1 MFLSNRMDTM
11 LIGICGKAGSGK
23 DTIGDYL
30 VKNYGFKKTA
40 LADPIRRIVKD
51 IFVLDDYT
59 VYDRTGREQVLKNWP
74 NWTVRKLL
82 QIIGTELFREHIDD
96 AVWVKSL
103 WYRIQSDPNSNYVI
117 VDFRFPNEL
126 KFFKEHSKEGEFICL
141 KVKRPGYDGN
151 VGFSGHASEA
161 HDLQGD
167 FEIINDGNFESLYNK
182 VDEIIKKYF
191 SP

>member
-1 MFLSNRMDTM
+1 M
-11 LIGICGKAGSGK
+11 LVGICGKAGSGK

-51 IFVLDDYT
+51 VFVLDDYT
-59 VYDRTGREQVLKNWP
+59 VYNRVGREQVLKNWP

-82 QIIGTELFREHIDD
+82 QIIGTEMFREHIDD

-103 WYRIQSDPNSNYVI
+103 WYRIQSDPNSNYV
-117 VDFRFPNEL
+117 VTDCRFPNEL
-126 KFFKEHSKEGEFICL
+126 NFFKEHSKKGEFICL
-141 KVKRPGYDGN
+141 KVKRPGHDGN
-151 VGFSGHASEA
+151 VGVSGHASESY
-161 HDLQGD
+161 DLQGD

-182 VDEIIKKYF
+182 VDEIMKRYF
-191 SP
+191 LA